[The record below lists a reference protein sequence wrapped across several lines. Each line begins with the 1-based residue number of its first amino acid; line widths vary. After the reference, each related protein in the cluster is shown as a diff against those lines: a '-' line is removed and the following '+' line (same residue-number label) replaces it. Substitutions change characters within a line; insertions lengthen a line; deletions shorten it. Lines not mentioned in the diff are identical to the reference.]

1 VNCREAQSKL
11 PGYLDGAIRSR
22 ERATLREHLEFC
34 TACRRELSRYRLLAT
49 HLANVAPVEPPA
61 ELLAQIRARAAQ
73 ARSPWAFAIRAW
85 HRALLISQNILEP
98 LAVPATGGVLTAI
111 AVFMLVVQS
120 MLVGM
125 PIGQV
130 RADDLPLNLVQ
141 PAQLESL
148 APFPVPG
155 GGGVSDDKID
165 ATPLLIEATLDAQ
178 GGVVYYK
185 ILSGPNDAVAQRQID
200 QVLLFSRFRPQLG
213 FGRPMG
219 GGRVILSFSEVR
231 VRG

>member
-1 VNCREAQSKL
+1 VNCREAQAIL
-11 PGYLDGAIRSR
+11 PGYLDGAIRPR
-22 ERATLREHLEFC
+22 ERVSVRAHLDGC
-34 TACRRELSRYRLLAT
+34 GACRKELSRYRLLAS
-49 HLANVAPVEPPA
+49 HLANVTPVEPPA
-61 ELLAQIRARAAQ
+61 ELVAQIRARAAQ
-73 ARSPWAFAIRAW
+73 ARSPWAPVVHVW
-85 HRALLISQNILEP
+85 HRALMISQNILEP

-125 PIGQV
+125 PIGRM

-148 APFPVPG
+148 APFPVPAS
-155 GGGVSDDKID
+155 SDGKLDT
-165 ATPLLIEATLDAQ
+165 APLLIEATLDAQ

-185 ILSGPNDAVAQRQID
+185 ILSGPNDAASQRQID

-213 FGRPMG
+213 FGRPMV
-219 GGRVILSFSEVR
+219 GGRVLLSFSEVR

>member
-1 VNCREAQSKL
+1 MNCREAQSKL
-11 PGYLDGAIRSR
+11 PGYLDGAIRPRDRVS
-22 ERATLREHLEFC
+22 LREHLDGC
-34 TACRRELSRYRLLAT
+34 AVCRKELSRYRLLAA
-49 HLANVAPVEPPA
+49 HLANVTPIEPPA
-61 ELLAQIRARAAQ
+61 DLVSQIHARAQ
-73 ARSPWAFAIRAW
+73 QSRSPWAVVLRVW

-155 GGGVSDDKID
+155 VSDSKVDT
-165 ATPLLIEATLDAQ
+165 APLLIEATLDAQ

-185 ILSGPNDAVAQRQID
+185 ILSGPNDAASQRQID

-219 GGRVILSFSEVR
+219 GGRVLLSFSEVR

>member
-1 VNCREAQSKL
+1 MNCREAQRRLS
-11 PGYLDGAIRSR
+11 GYLDGAIRTR
-22 ERATLREHLEFC
+22 DRVVLRQHLETC
-34 TACRRELSRYRLLAT
+34 EDCRQQLAKYRLLVT
-49 HLANVAPVEPPA
+49 HLANVKPVDAPA
-61 ELLAQIRARAAQ
+61 GLAAQIRAQ
-73 ARSPWAFAIRAW
+73 ASQDRSPWAFVNRLW
-85 HRALLISQNILEP
+85 VRALLVSQNILEP
-98 LAVPATGGVLTAI
+98 LAVPATGGVLTAV

-125 PIGQV
+125 PLGRV
-130 RADDLPLNLVQ
+130 EADDLPLNLVQ

-155 GGGVSDDKID
+155 IGRSDDQAD
-165 ATPLLIEATLDAQ
+165 ASPLLIEATLNAQ
-178 GGVVYYK
+178 GEVLFYK
-185 ILSGPNDAVAQRQID
+185 ILSGPSDAAVQRQID

-219 GGRVILSFSEVR
+219 GGRVLLSFSEVR